1 MPWSLWG
8 KKRKHVSFEEQV
20 RVLESCGI
28 RLNPGVRCESL
39 LQSLSRERMEGEPFR
54 LLLCVMGGEAGESGY
69 PSDHIW
75 HFDTECIEGSGSY
88 IRIASRMCTLA
99 QGGLPLADIEDLV
112 EVEEGMAWLSFSLEG
127 KTERWAA
134 KVEDDWVDAEVLSR
148 FARLLESREMG
159 RRYTYIDLQG
169 QDCDGEGEE
178 PTGKRNG
185 VEGGVAAIAGAREW
199 NGGGGHGADQRGEV
213 FARAAVA
220 CVAMNRQK
228 VLPSM

>member
-148 FARLLESREMG
+148 FARLLESRETG

-169 QDCDGEGEE
+169 QDCLIGCATEKEKNRLASA
-178 PTGKRNG
+178 TGLK
-185 VEGGVAAIAGAREW
+185 VEWLR
-199 NGGGGHGADQRGEV
+199 
-213 FARAAVA
+213 
-220 CVAMNRQK
+220 
-228 VLPSM
+228 